1 MLDRL
6 KQMMNWPNKDEREGY
21 EIQTF
26 IDHYKRLPSRIEF
39 IVIEKREKPDYF
51 VKDKNK
57 EEYYGVELT
66 SVYLSDTSVRDN
78 HIPTL
83 NEKGIPIPFNRD
95 EIEKYKN
102 RIINSIR
109 DKVQKASTLY
119 DRRYRLILSIY
130 VNEYIEIFMDRNEW
144 SAFVKEHKAVFN
156 AMYPF
161 TQVFFWGI
169 GNHDA
174 LLVTP
179 D

>member
-1 MLDRL
+1 MTGVLDRL
-6 KQMMNWPNKDEREGY
+6 KQMMNWPNKDECEGY

-95 EIEKYKN
+95 E
-102 RIINSIR
+102 
-109 DKVQKASTLY
+109 L
-119 DRRYRLILSIY
+119 
-130 VNEYIEIFMDRNEW
+130 
-144 SAFVKEHKAVFN
+144 
-156 AMYPF
+156 
-161 TQVFFWGI
+161 
-169 GNHDA
+169 
-174 LLVTP
+174 
-179 D
+179 